1 MFSRTG
7 RVRLPLELQRLRRRR
22 IARTRQ
28 REGSNESCDE
38 TADVAGGRGWPI
50 NIKDEWYKELGF
62 EQVVDPGDDDGGD
75 DDEDTIWLKEQID
88 AIKLWMAAA
97 ENQIAD
103 VQDETTM
110 LKAWKQ
116 KMAEANKE

>member
-1 MFSRTG
+1 M
-7 RVRLPLELQRLRRRR
+7 QRLRRRR